1 MSERVVFNE
10 YTYQSEEI
18 TYPIDDEIKEKLNNF
33 LGSDK
38 ND

>member
-18 TYPIDDEIKEKLNNF
+18 TYPIDDEIRNSLIKWLIGGEK
-33 LGSDK
+33 
-38 ND
+38 